1 MSFLE
6 LYLLCA
12 VVSSG
17 LQWEMFTIVSN
28 TTTWVKAHPVARAIA
43 ATIVFLSWP
52 YTASVYVKALLTVLF
67 SKIRFWSRQTL
78 LN

>member
-52 YTASVYVKALLTVLF
+52 YTAGIYLKALYTVLVT
-67 SKIRFWSRQTL
+67 KIRFWARQAL
-78 LN
+78 FS